1 MSRTQTS
8 RDERRRTLSQNF
20 LVTPRAISR
29 FLDAA
34 ERERDD
40 EVVEVGAG
48 SGALTGLLADRC
60 ARLVAYEVDRSW
72 SSKLEA
78 EVARR
83 TNIEIVYEDFL
94 SAVLPTGP
102 IKVVGNIPFG
112 ATSAIVDRV
121 LNLEAVRSATF
132 ITQLEYAKKRTGA
145 YGRWSRLT
153 ATTWPEH
160 EWELRGRIPRTDFRP
175 VPRVDAGVLHLRRRD
190 SPLIETGRMRA
201 YTAMVEL
208 AFSGVGGS
216 VRASLSKKY
225 PSALVRESLGA
236 AGVPADAVV
245 AYVSPDQW
253 VTVFRSLVGTTS
265 ATSANAAKHRRRPQP
280 SRRKTR

>member
-1 MSRTQTS
+1 VWSPSRSPRRAPAPPTSREQWADALSRGTAPESGPSSQGETRSVDPLSGLLGPPSLSASPDAEAPRCASSVLPRVQSFSVLRASTEPGAIHVPSDQVLWDCSMLDPCALRLVRNRTTQRDATTTSHGGSAMSRTQTS

-20 LVTPRAISR
+20 LVTPRSISR

-34 ERERDD
+34 ELERDD

-102 IKVVGNIPFG
+102 IKVVGNI
-112 ATSAIVDRV
+112 
-121 LNLEAVRSATF
+121 
-132 ITQLEYAKKRTGA
+132 
-145 YGRWSRLT
+145 
-153 ATTWPEH
+153 
-160 EWELRGRIPRTDFRP
+160 
-175 VPRVDAGVLHLRRRD
+175 
-190 SPLIETGRMRA
+190 
-201 YTAMVEL
+201 
-208 AFSGVGGS
+208 
-216 VRASLSKKY
+216 
-225 PSALVRESLGA
+225 
-236 AGVPADAVV
+236 
-245 AYVSPDQW
+245 
-253 VTVFRSLVGTTS
+253 
-265 ATSANAAKHRRRPQP
+265 
-280 SRRKTR
+280 